1 MGKWFLCAALSL
13 ASVSISA
20 SFLSAA
26 DDTAAPT
33 TQPAAK
39 PARAKKLTKPWSML
53 TTLSPEQTAS
63 IEKIHAD
70 ALEERK
76 KIDAKEK
83 DDIMALLTP
92 DQVKE
97 LAADEAAA
105 KKATTK
111 PAK

>member
-1 MGKWFLCAALSL
+1 MGKWFLLSALSL
-13 ASVSISA
+13 ASVSVSA

-26 DDTAAPT
+26 DSPT

-39 PARAKKLTKPWSML
+39 APRLRKLTKPWSMI
-53 TTLSPEQTAS
+53 TTLTPEQTAK

-83 DDIMALLTP
+83 DDIMAVLTP

-105 KKATTK
+105 KKPTTK
-111 PAK
+111 PSMK

>member
-1 MGKWFLCAALSL
+1 MGKWFLISALSL
-13 ASVSISA
+13 ASFSVSA
-20 SFLSAA
+20 SFLVAA
-26 DDTAAPT
+26 DSPT
-33 TQPAAK
+33 TQPT
-39 PARAKKLTKPWSML
+39 ARAPRMRKLTKPWSMI
-53 TTLSPEQTAS
+53 TTLTPEQTAK

-83 DDIMALLTP
+83 DDIMALLSA

-105 KKATTK
+105 KRSTTK
-111 PAK
+111 PAMK